1 MNNQP
6 MLAGVLAVALCV
18 GAEAVE
24 FSKAGYW
31 EAEGSPRRVETLTTG
46 WEFSLDGF
54 KTSKAVTLPH
64 GIDEGE
70 LGLEASGC
78 VNRQQPAWYRRRF
91 TWTSAESRVPR
102 DRTHQFLH
110 FEAIMGKSRVTL
122 NGKQVAEHFGG
133 YLPIHVEVT
142 GILKEGENLL
152 EVWCD
157 NSNDS
162 SYPPGKAQDV
172 LDFTY
177 FGGIYRDAYLIE
189 TGEAYVADTDKGGV
203 RDGHEVIYDGT
214 NPLDPSDDI
223 LFFEL
228 NINFDTDKDV
238 IKPEYFA
245 QLDKVASVMLAN
257 PGSTA
262 VIEGHADKRATSNA
276 GYNRKL
282 SERRAKAVLRYFEGK
297 GISSNR
303 LKAVGYGFAH
313 PKAANDPVNGNLAN
327 RRVEVY
333 IDGARAGKVNYVNP
347 GK

>member
-1 MNNQP
+1 MKKAIKVRCRTA
-6 MLAGVLAVALCV
+6 LLTAVAAFC
-18 GAEAVE
+18 AAADAAE

-31 EAEGSPRRVETLTTG
+31 ETEGSPRRVETLTTG

-54 KTSKAVTLPH
+54 KTSRTVTLPH

-70 LGLEASGC
+70 LGFEASGC

-91 TWTSAESRVPR
+91 TWKSGGAR
-102 DRTHQFLH
+102 QFLH

-142 GILKEGENLL
+142 GVLKEGENLL

-189 TGEAYVADTDKGGV
+189 TGEAYVSDTDKGGV
-203 RDGHEVIYDGT
+203 RITSNLGADGKWTVRADVTLGG
-214 NPLDPSDDI
+214 
-223 LFFEL
+223 
-228 NINFDTDKDV
+228 DTDGATATV
-238 IKPEYFA
+238 
-245 QLDKVASVMLAN
+245 
-257 PGSTA
+257 TA
-262 VIEGHADKRATSNA
+262 VVRFTTLTSSPEKPSFTLDVNMAESNGTPATTFA
-276 GYNRKL
+276 GTPF
-282 SERRAKAVLRYFEGK
+282 SV
-297 GISSNR
+297 
-303 LKAVGYGFAH
+303 
-313 PKAANDPVNGNLAN
+313 D
-327 RRVEVY
+327 
-333 IDGARAGKVNYVNP
+333 ARNT
-347 GK
+347 

>member
-110 FEAIMGKSRVTL
+110 FEAVMGKSRVTL

-157 NSNDS
+157 NSNDP

-203 RDGHEVIYDGT
+203 RITSNLGADGKWTVRADVTLGGDTDGATAELSYDGKPVTSPFRPESPALWSPEAPNLHWLRVDVKKGGRLTDSVRVRFGIRDFKTTLSGLVLNGKPYGKKLYGT
-214 NPLDPSDDI
+214 NRHQDYAFIGNALPNSLHWRDVKK
-223 LFFEL
+223 F
-228 NINFDTDKDV
+228 KDCGR
-238 IKPEYFA
+238 
-245 QLDKVASVMLAN
+245 SRTR
-257 PGSTA
+257 ST
-262 VIEGHADKRATSNA
+262 GAT
-276 GYNRKL
+276 
-282 SERRAKAVLRYFEGK
+282 
-297 GISSNR
+297 
-303 LKAVGYGFAH
+303 
-313 PKAANDPVNGNLAN
+313 
-327 RRVEVY
+327 
-333 IDGARAGKVNYVNP
+333 
-347 GK
+347 